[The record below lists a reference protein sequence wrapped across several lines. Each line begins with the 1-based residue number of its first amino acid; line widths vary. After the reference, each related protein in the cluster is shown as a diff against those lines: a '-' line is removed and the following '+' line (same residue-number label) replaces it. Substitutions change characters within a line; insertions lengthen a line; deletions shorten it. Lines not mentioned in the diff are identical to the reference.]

1 MTSLDVLKKA
11 EVFKELNDQHLAA
24 VNVCCEI
31 KEYKREDK
39 IFSEGDDAAYLWIV
53 AEGEVDIRF
62 ELPGRDSSFENNIST
77 ASAYAAFGWSGLVP
91 PHKYRLSA
99 YCATTNCKVIRAKR
113 DSLLKLF
120 EKDAAI
126 GYRVMTNLTSVV
138 GKRFNQLQENASASA
153 FSKVRITVHLAT
165 CGIAAGAREVM
176 TALME
181 EIAKSDRRDIQ
192 VDSAGC
198 IGKCPTE
205 PNVTVH
211 IGGTDPV
218 IYKNMNKDKMR
229 RVFANHILKGEVQKD
244 LALTA

>member
-11 EVFKELNDQHLAA
+11 EVFKGLNEAQLAA
-24 VNVCCEI
+24 VNAGCEI

-39 IFSEGDDAAYLWIV
+39 LFGEGDDAAQLWIV

-62 ELPGRDSSFENNIST
+62 ELPGRDSSSENNIST
-77 ASAYAAFGWSGLVP
+77 ASAYMTFGWSGLVP

-99 YCATTNCKVIRAKR
+99 YCSTQTCKVVRANR
-113 DSLLKLF
+113 DFLLKLF

-153 FSKVRITVHLAT
+153 FSKVKITVHLAT

-176 TALME
+176 TTLME
-181 EIAKSDRRDIQ
+181 EIAKSNRRDIE
-192 VDSAGC
+192 VESAGC

-211 IGGTDPV
+211 IGGTEPV
-218 IYKNMNKDKMR
+218 VYKNMNKDKMR

-244 LALTA
+244 LILTA

>member
-11 EVFKELNDQHLAA
+11 EVFKGLNDEQLAS
-24 VNVCCEI
+24 VNACCEI
-31 KEYKREDK
+31 KDYKREDK
-39 IFSEGDDAAYLWIV
+39 LFSEGDDAAYLWLV

-62 ELPGRDSSFENNIST
+62 ELPGRDSSFANNIST
-77 ASAYAAFGWSGLVP
+77 ASACAAFGWSGLVP

-99 YCATTNCKVIRAKR
+99 YCATAACKVVRAKR

-120 EKDAAI
+120 EKNAAI

-153 FSKVRITVHLAT
+153 FSKVKVTVHLAT

-181 EIAKSDRRDIQ
+181 EIANSDRRDIE
-192 VDSAGC
+192 VESTGC

-211 IGGTDPV
+211 IGGTEPV
-218 IYKNMNKDKMR
+218 IYQKMNKDKMR
-229 RVFANHILKGEVQKD
+229 RVFAKHILKGEVQKD
-244 LALTA
+244 LVLTA